1 PTRPVWLISGAP
13 TSLSYSPVSDCEAAA
28 DLHGVISPVLPTP
41 SQAGHVISGKR
52 NMKQTR
58 AIPETFLGVGY
69 TRDRAGLPLEAVRV
83 PVPHPAADQV
93 LIRVAASSL
102 NPLEY
107 KLADL
112 NFMGRTPPVVL
123 GLDLAGVVAAVG
135 PGVSGVAVGDA
146 VAALADLNGDGGW
159 VATGG
164 SGGEGGYAVARQFLT
179 VGKPPSL
186 SFRNEA
192 ALPMCFLSAF
202 AGLYRALRAGD
213 TVYVPGGGG
222 GVGHLAVQ
230 VAARALGAGLV
241 ISSGS
246 TPQSIAL
253 ARQSGAQHVFDYKRD
268 DIAAEIAKLTGG
280 RGVDVVFDATYSEQG
295 FVQTAQT
302 VRRGGSWVVLGLGPG
317 KAAGLAGARRPVD
330 AIRAER
336 GARQVNVTLLRHSPD
351 PATLDSEAQAFLQRG
366 MALAMEWATQGLVV
380 PHVSQTIDS
389 TVEAINAGLQSL
401 KAGRGILG
409 KVAVIVDRDLA
420 AGK

>member
-1 PTRPVWLISGAP
+1 MTQSGN
-13 TSLSYSPVSDCEAAA
+13 SV
-28 DLHGVISPVLPTP
+28 
-41 SQAGHVISGKR
+41 
-52 NMKQTR
+52 KQTR

-69 TRDRAGLPLEAVRV
+69 ARDRAGLPLEAVRV
-83 PVPHPAADQV
+83 PVRRPAADQV

-135 PGVSGVAVGDA
+135 DGVHGIAVGDA
-146 VAALADLNGDGGW
+146 VAAMADLNGNGGW

-164 SGGEGGYAVARQFLT
+164 STDERGYAVAHQFLT

-186 SFRNEA
+186 SFRDAA
-192 ALPMCFLSAF
+192 ALPMAFLSAF
-202 AGLYRALRAGD
+202 AGLYQTVQAGD
-213 TVYVPGGGG
+213 TVYIPGGGG

-230 VAARALGAGLV
+230 MAARALGAGLV

-246 TPQSIAL
+246 TLQSIAL

-268 DIAAEIAKLTGG
+268 DIGAEIAKLTGG

-295 FVQTAQT
+295 FVETAKT
-302 VRRGGSWVVLGLGPG
+302 VRRGGSWIVLGVGPG
-317 KAAGLAGARRPVD
+317 KTTRLVETHSPVD
-330 AIRAER
+330 AILAER
-336 GARQVNVTLLRHSPD
+336 DARQVNVNLLRYFSE
-351 PATLDSEAQAFLQRG
+351 PATLDDEARAFLHRG

-380 PHVSQTIDS
+380 PHIGETIDS
-389 TVEAINAGLQSL
+389 TVDAINAGLQSL
-401 KAGRGILG
+401 KAGHGVLG
-409 KVAVIVDRDLA
+409 KVAVIVDSDLA